1 MNNFN
6 FYSKMTQDFI
16 LNEGQGPSVVSYI
29 QSLGEVLSSI
39 KPATV
44 SDNRR
49 LEVAKD
55 NLLNIKRHFR
65 RMDERIKFLEE
76 EVKLFQENQ
85 EK

>member
-1 MNNFN
+1 
-6 FYSKMTQDFI
+6 MTQDFI